1 MEENQETK
9 FDEKAAEADSKI
21 DAFVAVIIMLT
32 ITAMVVFWVAS
43 Q

>member
-21 DAFVAVIIMLT
+21 DAIVAVIIMRT
-32 ITAMVVFWVAS
+32 VTSMGVFWGAS